1 MQDSATTGPIGK
13 AGADDAGAG
22 KRKRPGWDNLSYTT
36 RVTAAFAFIAAMT
49 ALVAIGVVSFVWEQH
64 FQTYTRENM
73 VSTAESAANDIA
85 ANYEKSG
92 TFDAQTLAPARYM
105 VNVTPS
111 IGMRV
116 VDNTVP
122 ANTDQ
127 SVVFDSTLVENGED
141 AAGGVSLVPKH
152 AKPEQMVTVPIEVKS
167 PDNEMT
173 QAVGSVSVWVLGSD
187 TLLRSTDEEFRN
199 KSYQAMFFAA
209 AMAILLASCIGFLFA
224 RNLVGPINRMTK
236 TAKAIKEGDL
246 SARTDLH
253 GEDEIA
259 RMGET
264 FDEMADSVEKDREL
278 ERRLTTD
285 VAHELRTPL
294 TAIRGNA
301 EMLSDPD
308 LPPEL
313 HDKFCSIIVGESE
326 RLSRLTND
334 LLALQRIEN
343 DHTPFELQRVN
354 LKGLAHS
361 VIDALEPIL
370 RDREA
375 NTEIVGEAPDVLGNP
390 DRLKQAVTNLVEN
403 ASRFIDPGGHITI
416 ELFGLRGNSILAVKD
431 DGPGFG
437 DADPKL
443 LFDRFY
449 RADASRSRGTGGTGL
464 GLAIV
469 KSVVEAHDGTVEA
482 INLPEGG
489 ACFIVALPSI
499 PAEAV
504 PAKA

>member
-1 MQDSATTGPIGK
+1 MS
-13 AGADDAGAG
+13 
-22 KRKRPGWDNLSYTT
+22 
-36 RVTAAFAFIAAMT
+36 
-49 ALVAIGVVSFVWEQH
+49 
-64 FQTYTRENM
+64 
-73 VSTAESAANDIA
+73 
-85 ANYEKSG
+85 
-92 TFDAQTLAPARYM
+92 LAPDGRLHEADELSK
-105 VNVTPS
+105 T
-111 IGMRV
+111 I
-116 VDNTVP
+116 
-122 ANTDQ
+122 
-127 SVVFDSTLVENGED
+127 DSLVE
-141 AAGGVSLVPKH
+141 K
-152 AKPEQMVTVPIEVKS
+152 TKS
-167 PDNEMT
+167 QQID
-173 QAVGSVSVWVLGSD
+173 
-187 TLLRSTDEEFRN
+187 
-199 KSYQAMFFAA
+199 
-209 AMAILLASCIGFLFA
+209 LAL
-224 RNLVGPINRMTK
+224 K
-236 TAKAIKEGDL
+236 
-246 SARTDLH
+246 
-253 GEDEIA
+253 
-259 RMGET
+259 
-264 FDEMADSVEKDREL
+264 
-278 ERRLTTD
+278 ERRQSAFVSD